1 MQGIIIFAAVNAAFL
16 IFIFFFFK
24 ARIDRRLRS
33 NETLQ
38 VVREEI
44 SELIVELNQT
54 TNRNVEIIEERI
66 ERLKEITQRA
76 DKRIGLLT
84 KEIGNKEK
92 ESEVYTSLKP
102 KKGVPARE
110 RTETEGADGA
120 YQNANSSDGGSGR
133 ASVNEGAQG
142 DSDQGGSGA
151 ADTRGGNLRPG
162 AAEGTA
168 SRNPDRVPSREVRKE
183 STRERVLG
191 MYNNGISPDV
201 IGKEL
206 DITLAEVELII
217 SLNRNRGA
225 VG

>member
-24 ARIDRRLRS
+24 SRIDRRLRS

-44 SELIVELNQT
+44 NELIVELNQT

-84 KEIGNKEK
+84 KEIGRKEK
-92 ESEVYTSLKP
+92 ESDVYTRLKP
-102 KKGVPARE
+102 KTDIQTPGERTAERAGTTQGVEESAGVEEAGEDTPPGISVSGGTSPSVPARKE
-110 RTETEGADGA
+110 D
-120 YQNANSSDGGSGR
+120 
-133 ASVNEGAQG
+133 
-142 DSDQGGSGA
+142 
-151 ADTRGGNLRPG
+151 P
-162 AAEGTA
+162 
-168 SRNPDRVPSREVRKE
+168 RKE
-183 STRERVLG
+183 STRERVLAL
-191 MYNNGISPDV
+191 YNNGISPDV
-201 IGKEL
+201 ICKEL

>member
-24 ARIDRRLRS
+24 ARIDKRLRS

-44 SELIVELNQT
+44 SGLIVELNQT

-84 KEIGNKEK
+84 KEIGKKEK
-92 ESEVYTSLKP
+92 ETEVYTSLKP
-102 KKGVPARE
+102 QAGRPPGGDEQRPRE
-110 RTETEGADGA
+110 NEEPV
-120 YQNANSSDGGSGR
+120 SG
-133 ASVNEGAQG
+133 EP
-142 DSDQGGSGA
+142 
-151 ADTRGGNLRPG
+151 RGG
-162 AAEGTA
+162 
-168 SRNPDRVPSREVRKE
+168 E
-183 STRERVLG
+183 STRERVLAL
-191 MYNNGISPDV
+191 YNNGISPDV
-201 IGKEL
+201 ICKEL
-206 DITLAEVELII
+206 DITLAEVELVI

>member
-1 MQGIIIFAAVNAAFL
+1 VQGIIIFAAVNAAFL
-16 IFIFFFFK
+16 VFIFFFFK

-44 SELIVELNQT
+44 NELIVELNQT

-66 ERLKEITQRA
+66 ESLKEITQRA

-84 KEIGNKEK
+84 KEIGKKEK
-92 ESEVYTSLKP
+92 EAEVYTSLKP
-102 KKGVPARE
+102 KTGRFKAAGLEETGTDSAGSEAAGSDSARTEDEPKAAPPARGRPE
-110 RTETEGADGA
+110 
-120 YQNANSSDGGSGR
+120 SD
-133 ASVNEGAQG
+133 
-142 DSDQGGSGA
+142 
-151 ADTRGGNLRPG
+151 
-162 AAEGTA
+162 
-168 SRNPDRVPSREVRKE
+168 VRKE
-183 STRERVLG
+183 GTREKVLAL
-191 MYNNGISPDV
+191 YKNGISPD
-201 IGKEL
+201 IICKEL

>member
-24 ARIDRRLRS
+24 ARIDTRLRS
-33 NETLQ
+33 NETLR

-44 SELIVELNQT
+44 NELIVELNGT

-84 KEIGNKEK
+84 KEIGKKEK
-92 ESEVYTSLKP
+92 EAEVYTSLKP
-102 KKGVPARE
+102 KTGLPPGGDAGGPGDAEPRGGE
-110 RTETEGADGA
+110 
-120 YQNANSSDGGSGR
+120 NSLKDVEQKGSGM
-133 ASVNEGAQG
+133 
-142 DSDQGGSGA
+142 
-151 ADTRGGNLRPG
+151 
-162 AAEGTA
+162 GTE
-168 SRNPDRVPSREVRKE
+168 RIPSRE
-183 STRERVLG
+183 RVIAL
-191 MYNNGISPDV
+191 YNNGISPD
-201 IGKEL
+201 IICKEL
-206 DITLAEVELII
+206 NITIAEVELII